1 MIFTVCSPGRRPIT
15 SAGQTALDE
24 QHLQQVSIP
33 PPSPPSPRFAPPGF
47 LGFLLAVYML
57 WVIVLGLRS
66 CGSLR
71 RVSPSYVLLYCI
83 TLLACLV
90 AVIGVFVAAYYP
102 YSTSGVAFVGIH
114 GLLNLYVW
122 TLAISFSPVRSRSVS
137 GGDSNALGVGDKSS
151 AAGGTAVTGTRAGA
165 VDDISGWEDSA
176 DGDFK
181 AVEL

>member
-1 MIFTVCSPGRRPIT
+1 MVVDKPLP
-15 SAGQTALDE
+15 TAARSL
-24 QHLQQVSIP
+24 P
-33 PPSPPSPRFAPPGF
+33 PPPALVVV
-47 LGFLLAVYML
+47 LGLLLSVYLL
-57 WVIVLGLRS
+57 WTIVLGLRS

-114 GLLNLYVW
+114 GLLNLYIW
-122 TLAISFSPVRSRSVS
+122 TLAVSFSPVRSRSVGDPHSLGMGDKPVSIS
-137 GGDSNALGVGDKSS
+137 GGTS
-151 AAGGTAVTGTRAGA
+151 AVTGTNERSNSNGQG
-165 VDDISGWEDSA
+165 SSSSWENPTDS
-176 DGDFK
+176 DFK

>member
-1 MIFTVCSPGRRPIT
+1 M
-15 SAGQTALDE
+15 
-24 QHLQQVSIP
+24 
-33 PPSPPSPRFAPPGF
+33 
-47 LGFLLAVYML
+47 LLSVYML
-57 WVIVLGLRS
+57 WALVLALRS
-66 CGSLR
+66 CGALR

-122 TLAISFSPVRSRSVS
+122 TLAVSFSPVRARPLSE
-137 GGDSNALGVGDKSS
+137 GDPHALGMGDKS
-151 AAGGTAVTGTRAGA
+151 AGPAVIGTGG
-165 VDDISGWEDSA
+165 DGDGDEWENAA
-176 DGDFK
+176 DGGLK